1 MIRPLTAEAGA
12 WGTYWAMVGGG
23 AGMSLSPAEIS
34 FLESRIRTVAGSP
47 LCVTRAVDL
56 PDRNVGAAETADVG
70 HVARSDVHPVLFRG
84 DDARGLIKAAFLDE
98 ERLRQERLDR
108 LERNCGY
115 CVPGERFAVDAGR
128 ELHRTGGGTSSAAVL
143 SQAQL
148 RRRHAPI
155 EDQHVAGRN

>member
-47 LCVTRAVDL
+47 LCVTRAVPRNTASKPSVLRLSGSTSGL

-84 DDARGLIKAAFLDE
+84 DDARGLVKAAFLDE

-115 CVPGERFAVDAGR
+115 CVPGE
-128 ELHRTGGGTSSAAVL
+128 
-143 SQAQL
+143 
-148 RRRHAPI
+148 
-155 EDQHVAGRN
+155 